1 MKRLL
6 LTLSIASAMLLANA
20 PASANHDDDDRD
32 RGRVKFELVEATIPQ
47 IRKAMQTNV
56 LSAERLTRMY
66 MKRIDAYEAAGPG
79 INAYL
84 HINENALREARQL
97 DALNDHHHGR
107 PRPRAW
113 SHGSTGR
120 SSGTSGCSRHRSPC
134 TLPRRVRWRRAG

>member
-1 MKRLL
+1 MRRDSSLPFIGDSYMKRLL

-84 HINENALREARQL
+84 HI
-97 DALNDHHHGR
+97 
-107 PRPRAW
+107 
-113 SHGSTGR
+113 
-120 SSGTSGCSRHRSPC
+120 
-134 TLPRRVRWRRAG
+134 